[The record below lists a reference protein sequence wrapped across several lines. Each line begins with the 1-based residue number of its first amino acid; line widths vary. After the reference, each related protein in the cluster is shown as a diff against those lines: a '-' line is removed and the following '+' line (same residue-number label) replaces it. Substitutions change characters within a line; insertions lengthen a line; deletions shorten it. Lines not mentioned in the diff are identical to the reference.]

1 MLGIAAIA
9 GLVFT
14 AAFMLRVLGRAMFG
28 PKNPKWEH
36 IRTLEIG
43 YDYSSAGVI
52 TVVFLNEDDLIVQ
65 CELDAVAICGGGN
78 KREWYDCLFEGEVQG
93 KCEIKTVYHGP

>member
-1 MLGIAAIA
+1 MDPKYTITWKDTSLEGMAAE
-9 GLVFT
+9 G
-14 AAFMLRVLGRAMFG
+14 GG
-28 PKNPKWEH
+28 KNPKWEH